1 MYYVYVCFTVSSLE
15 QEIFRLADFGYT
27 SQLGAY
33 CQTYFSNGIANNNM
47 SDLTKG
53 PPQISEKISKMSGFL
68 ITYSLIKLGWNIRW
82 STSIFHKT

>member
-15 QEIFRLADFGYT
+15 QEIFRLRQIGMRYT

-47 SDLTKG
+47 SDLTKV
-53 PPQISEKISKMSGFL
+53 PPQVSEKISKISEFL
-68 ITYSLIKLGWNIRW
+68 ITLID
-82 STSIFHKT
+82 